1 MLAKNK
7 FGSYKK
13 SESLR
18 RKTPIYKIEI
28 YLVNNQLIV
37 IRNICNLFKIIDDA
51 IIERF
56 IFKIS
61 QNKNGSSINIMKEK
75 FLNIFGGTQ
84 IGINIELMNNF
95 INEIIEKCQNYD
107 YKKEGF
113 IPYYLFKNI
122 YSQICFRE
130 KINLIPEEF
139 NLFLSIMK
147 KNKTNENS
155 SIYNLNYLNLKEY
168 YNSISNQILIGKKN
182 IIKKDKYD
190 NKKFNKNQFKN
201 NQNEGKIVK
210 NPSLKPDSNNINRI
224 KSFDNEMILLNE
236 KNENSKIINDFL
248 DKVMK
253 NAYERYK
260 EKIKSKKN
268 YSQKDLF
275 FVKYN

>member
-1 MLAKNK
+1 M
-7 FGSYKK
+7 
-13 SESLR
+13 E
-18 RKTPIYKIEI
+18 
-28 YLVNNQLIV
+28 
-37 IRNICNLFKIIDDA
+37 
-51 IIERF
+51 
-56 IFKIS
+56 
-61 QNKNGSSINIMKEK
+61 
-75 FLNIFGGTQ
+75 
-84 IGINIELMNNF
+84 
-95 INEIIEKCQNYD
+95 
-107 YKKEGF
+107 
-113 IPYYLFKNI
+113 
-122 YSQICFRE
+122 
-130 KINLIPEEF
+130 
-139 NLFLSIMK
+139 
-147 KNKTNENS
+147 
-155 SIYNLNYLNLKEY
+155 
-168 YNSISNQILIGKKN
+168 KKN

>member
-1 MLAKNK
+1 
-7 FGSYKK
+7 
-13 SESLR
+13 
-18 RKTPIYKIEI
+18 
-28 YLVNNQLIV
+28 
-37 IRNICNLFKIIDDA
+37 
-51 IIERF
+51 
-56 IFKIS
+56 
-61 QNKNGSSINIMKEK
+61 MK
-75 FLNIFGGTQ
+75 
-84 IGINIELMNNF
+84 
-95 INEIIEKCQNYD
+95 
-107 YKKEGF
+107 
-113 IPYYLFKNI
+113 
-122 YSQICFRE
+122 R
-130 KINLIPEEF
+130 
-139 NLFLSIMK
+139 
-147 KNKTNENS
+147 NKTNENS

-168 YNSISNQILIGKKN
+168 YNSISNQILIRKKN